1 MNTDA
6 INLATNCVC
15 QCITK
20 MKNMFSFHKKMFLQL
35 VLLSKNKNASGKY
48 QT

>member
-20 MKNMFSFHKKMFLQL
+20 MKNMFSFHKKMFLQT
-35 VLLSKNKNASGKY
+35 VSFNEQKQKCFR
-48 QT
+48 